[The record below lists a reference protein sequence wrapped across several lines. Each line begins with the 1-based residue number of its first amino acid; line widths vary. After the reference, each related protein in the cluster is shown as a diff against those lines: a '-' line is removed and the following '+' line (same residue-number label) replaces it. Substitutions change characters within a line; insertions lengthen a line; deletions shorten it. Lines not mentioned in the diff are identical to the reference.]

1 MATSVVMALTLSPW
15 SSLCS
20 KKNKFSPHSFIT
32 SRTTTYCS
40 HSRSSKL
47 GLGAKEA
54 GYRVNS
60 VGFVFSPFVKCSE
73 KLKSRSKEEFRS
85 GASDERPLSRELRCE
100 VQGDE
105 VEDAKK
111 RGDRFRSWL
120 LDRARKQQQPVG
132 ERVMRMVAGASAA
145 PIAQYISSPVT
156 PLHTLDPRVK
166 QVGTLGLFC
175 NVMI

>member
-1 MATSVVMALTLSPW
+1 MATSVVIALTLSPW

-20 KKNKFSPHSFIT
+20 NKNKSSSHSFTT
-32 SRTTTYCS
+32 SRTSIYCS
-40 HSRSSKL
+40 HSRRSKL
-47 GLGAKEA
+47 GLSAKDA
-54 GYRVNS
+54 SYRVNG

-73 KLKSRSKEEFRS
+73 KLKSRSREWLRS
-85 GASDERPLSRELRCE
+85 EASNGRPLSRELLCE

-105 VEDAKK
+105 VQDLKK

-120 LDRARKQQQPVG
+120 LNRARKQQQPVG

-166 QVGTLGLFC
+166 QVDTLGFAML
-175 NVMI
+175 